1 MESILPRDGQC
12 HATVKFSPI
21 DEFTKQFNDHTQT
34 PSFKQVEVTKIKLDM
49 KPKAKTTEERVH
61 QILGKQMRNTSEDA
75 AAYLPLIATTRQNSR
90 KAQKVNDVPQIP
102 VNRQDNPILPKGTTY
117 PNPGSHF

>member
-1 MESILPRDGQC
+1 
-12 HATVKFSPI
+12 
-21 DEFTKQFNDHTQT
+21 
-34 PSFKQVEVTKIKLDM
+34 M

-90 KAQKVNDVPQIP
+90 KAQKVNDIPQIP